1 MPQLM
6 RSFKNM
12 DLHEVLKKRGYEFR
26 QHIEEEGWGW
36 RKPTVIDLDMIQQDA
51 LKWGGVPGL
60 QKAVDEQL
68 YRPAWGLFTFPSLDI
83 QEPLPRNPN
92 LLLARNGIST
102 ASIIAPMTN
111 PGLWELAFK
120 FADMLKIRHGI
131 ELPILDELEASPELL
146 EKQHLIIFGGSHQNR
161 LALDFA
167 LRYRTFF
174 IDASVPGDDGWGVTT
189 HCGIHTSGNNIIQL
203 TAPDAHQA
211 TVLQLLNDGVCAR
224 GSELI
229 LHHIHRIS
237 PGKVMS
243 SHFPSWESFTAG
255 LVKRISQLEG
265 RPVEIP
271 TDIKMFSELL
281 GLGLDSGGKEKNL
294 YNVAPV
300 DIAIDCARYYQL
312 SADRRSLE
320 LFRELLFRLAD
331 YYLKTPGGASYPS
344 DLDFRL
350 GLLILHYAR
359 LEHDMLFDEED
370 RLILANLFL
379 SCTRSIHEYAMKMWP
394 MKPGV
399 HKRHNHP
406 TFKALSLL
414 YGASYFSRFKLP
426 YVKDWLSYTE
436 SVFKCNLWNRSKQGE
451 NSRSYEPFV
460 FEHAASYAFFTGC
473 DLSLFKKG
481 CFEKMTER
489 QIAATDNFMRPVD
502 YGDTGIEMKPAG
514 SVSARFLAARQDGL
528 FRWFAGAGFAR
539 TPVYMENTVIDYPG
553 LRIGQSLNPPMM
565 GDWELMPMD
574 PVFLAET
581 SSAFPRKYA
590 FDKLAF
596 RTGWEDDDHYLLLE
610 GVGGKV
616 GHSHNESNGI
626 VRLNHLGRHWIVSN
640 GYGRRVGVTNVSKGF
655 SSRELGPP
663 DHNMLVLQR
672 TGESVREL
680 PMGALLQ
687 HGQKGQLLCSTS
699 ALLGY
704 GGVNWFRTLII
715 LAGKYV
721 LAIDRI
727 QILQPGLEKAHVEW
741 NCLGHAY
748 AQKNGFRLEQKGVF
762 MDLTSASGW
771 HAEQTVA
778 DQSACWK
785 RVLEDGSYPYADFPL
800 TKLVFTLPDIGAGQ
814 AHCLAT
820 LLAATS
826 SPDPQ
831 YVISQPESG
840 RIIIEGTHENE
851 NLKIRN
857 KDLKVSVNQEKC
869 EVRFNATPEIP
880 TQFAISK
887 E

>member
-1 MPQLM
+1 M
-6 RSFKNM
+6 N
-12 DLHEVLKKRGYEFR
+12 LHEVLNKRGYSFR
-26 QHIEEEGWGW
+26 QHVEEEGWGW
-36 RKPTVIDLDMIQQDA
+36 RKPTVIDLDMVQKDA
-51 LKWGGVPGL
+51 LKYGGVPGL
-60 QKAVDEQL
+60 QKAIDGQF
-68 YRPAWGLFTFPSLDI
+68 YRPSWGLFTFPSMDI
-83 QEPLPRNPN
+83 QEPLPRRPD
-92 LLLARNGIST
+92 LLLGRNGEAN
-102 ASIIAPMTN
+102 ASAIAPRKN
-111 PGLWELAFK
+111 PELWSMACE
-120 FADMLKIRHGI
+120 FADRLKERHGI
-131 ELPILDELEASPELL
+131 ELPLLDESDAKPELL
-146 EKQHLIIFGGSHQNR
+146 EKQHLIVFGGSHQNS
-161 LALDFA
+161 LALEFA
-167 LRYRTFF
+167 LRLRTFF
-174 IDASVPGDDGWGVTT
+174 IDASVPGDDGWIVTT
-189 HCGIHTSGNNIIQL
+189 HCGIHSSGNSVVQL
-203 TAPDAHQA
+203 TAPEMHRTA
-211 TVLQLLNDGVCAR
+211 VLQLLLDSISSN
-224 GSELI
+224 GSDLV
-229 LHHIHRIS
+229 LRHIHQIRH
-237 PGKVMS
+237 GKMMS
-243 SHFPSWESFTAG
+243 VNFPSWDKFAAG
-255 LVKRISQLEG
+255 LPKRIVQFQG
-265 RPVEIP
+265 EIP
-271 TDIKMFSELL
+271 ETPQDIKALSELL
-281 GLGLDSGGKEKNL
+281 AKGLDSGGRDMNF

-300 DIAIDCARYYQL
+300 DIAVDCARYYQL

-344 DLDFRL
+344 DIDFRL

-359 LEHDMLFDEED
+359 LEHDPVFDDED
-370 RLILANLFL
+370 RLILSNLLL
-379 SCTRSIHEYAMKMWP
+379 SCTRSIHEYSMKMWP

-406 TFKALSLL
+406 TFKALSLV
-414 YGASYFSRFKLP
+414 YASSYFSRYRLP
-426 YVKDWLSYTE
+426 CVNDWLSYAE
-436 SVFKCNLWNRSKQGE
+436 SVFNCNLWKRSKQGE
-451 NSRSYEPFV
+451 NSRLYEPFV
-460 FEHAASYAFFTGC
+460 FEHAASYAFFTGR

-489 QIAATDNFMRPVD
+489 QIAATDNFLRPVD
-502 YGDTGIEMKPAG
+502 YGDTGIDMNPAC

-553 LRIGQSLNPPMM
+553 LRTGQSLNLPTT
-565 GDWELMPMD
+565 GDWELMPTD

-581 SSAFPRKYA
+581 SHAFPRKYA

-596 RTGWEDDDHYLLLE
+596 RTGWENDDHYLLLE

-655 SSRELGPP
+655 SSRELGPS
-663 DHNMLVLQR
+663 DHNMLVLR
-672 TGESVREL
+672 RNVENVKDL
-680 PMGALLQ
+680 PMCALLQ
-687 HGQKGQLLCSTS
+687 HGRKGRVLHATG
-699 ALLGY
+699 ALLDY
-704 GGVNWFRTLII
+704 GGVNWFRTLLV

-721 LAIDRI
+721 LVIDRI
-727 QILQPGLEKAHVEW
+727 NAIGGGLEKAHVEW

-785 RVLEDGSYPYADFPL
+785 RVLEDGSYPYATFPL
-800 TKLVFTLPDIGAGQ
+800 AKLVFTLPDIGAGQ

-831 YVISQPESG
+831 YVISQPEPG
-840 RIIIEGTHENE
+840 RIIIEGGHESNE

-857 KDLKVSVNQEKC
+857 KDLMVSIKKGQC
-869 EVRFNATPEIP
+869 DVRFDAIPEIP
-880 TQFAISK
+880 TQFANLR
-887 E
+887 